1 LEGDAVARRR
11 RAPGT
16 LAEVYLFG
24 IPVRF
29 HYTFVFLLSLLFVT
43 EVGSDGE
50 WARDILFI
58 VALFVSVLLHELGH
72 AAMAR
77 GYGLRTAEI
86 VLYPLGG
93 IAKFEKP
100 PSWPVE
106 IWIAL
111 GGPAVNVIVAGALWL
126 AANRVRGDAA
136 IFLQQVATA
145 NALLAS
151 VNLSPAFPLDGGR
164 IVRAVLCL
172 KRDEVEATNLA
183 TRLSRGISV
192 MVAVFALFH
201 GYFNVV
207 IVALA
212 VFVAAYQ
219 ENSAATG
226 RAMTRGV
233 PARAAM
239 ITDFRT
245 LAHAATLRDAADLV
259 LTSAQRA
266 FPVVHGERVAGLL
279 DRDSFVRGLAREGPD
294 SYVSAAMDRDF
305 LRIEPATDL
314 ALAFRLMG
322 DTGACLLVMEGEKL
336 MGLLTRD
343 HVSDFVLLRRL
354 GVPMRSES
362 EA

>member
-1 LEGDAVARRR
+1 LEDDVAARRR

-29 HYTFVFLLSLLFVT
+29 HYSFVFLVSLLFVT
-43 EVGSDGE
+43 GVGQGGE

-72 AAMAR
+72 AATAR
-77 GYGLRTAEI
+77 AHGIRTAEI
-86 VLYPLGG
+86 VMYPLGG
-93 IAKFEKP
+93 ISRLEKQP
-100 PSWPVE
+100 AWPEE
-106 IWIAL
+106 IRIAL
-111 GGPAVNVIVAGALWL
+111 GGPVVNVIIAGVLWL
-126 AANRVRGDAA
+126 VADRIREDAA
-136 IFLQQVATA
+136 EFVRQIAIA
-145 NALLAS
+145 NALLGS

-172 KRDEVEATNLA
+172 KRDEVEATSLA

-201 GYFNVV
+201 GYFYVV
-207 IVALA
+207 IIALA

-266 FPVVHGERVAGLL
+266 FPVVHGQHVAGLL

-294 SYVSAAMDRDF
+294 SYVSSAMDRDF

-322 DTGACLLVMEGEKL
+322 DTGACLVVMEGEKL